1 MSHQESYTVLQPVHL
16 DGYGTLEPG
25 ATVTLHPRQ
34 AVFLLTDGTLKA
46 AEAKAAA
53 PKSAAPKSAAPKSA
67 RKEATK

>member
-34 AVFLLTDGTLKA
+34 AVFLLTDGTLKEA
-46 AEAKAAA
+46 A
-53 PKSAAPKSAAPKSA
+53 AAPKSA

>member
-34 AVFLLTDGTLKA
+34 AVFLLTDGTLKE
-46 AEAKAAA
+46 AEAK
-53 PKSAAPKSAAPKSA
+53 PKSAK
-67 RKEATK
+67 KEAQNDRLQRSATR

>member
-53 PKSAAPKSAAPKSA
+53 PKSA